1 MVWVKRCVVLSA
13 RTHVT
18 SSDRV
23 STPLLLSIMIRI
35 AGVPLPG
42 SKSIVIAL
50 TYVKGIGNSKSK
62 ELLSELRIDENMK
75 ADDLSEEDQA
85 RLRARLEKEEIEGDL
100 TRRVS
105 MDVKRL
111 QDIGTWRGYR
121 HRRRLPVRGQTSRRN
136 ARTKRGKK
144 RTGLSGRV
152 TLTKT

>member
-1 MVWVKRCVVLSA
+1 ML
-13 RTHVT
+13 
-18 SSDRV
+18 
-23 STPLLLSIMIRI
+23 RI

-42 SKSIVIAL
+42 SKRIVIAL
-50 TYVKGIGNSKSK
+50 TYIKGIGNAKAESILT
-62 ELLSELRIDENMK
+62 ELGIDYNIK
-75 ADDLSEEDQA
+75 ADDVKEADQA
-85 RLRARLEKEEIEGDL
+85 RLRARIEQEEIEGEL

-105 MDVKRL
+105 MDVKRV

-144 RTGLSGRV
+144 QTGRSGRT

>member
-1 MVWVKRCVVLSA
+1 
-13 RTHVT
+13 
-18 SSDRV
+18 
-23 STPLLLSIMIRI
+23 MIRI

-42 SKSIVIAL
+42 EKRIVIAL
-50 TYVKGIGNSKSK
+50 TYIKGIGKSK
-62 ELLSELRIDENMK
+62 AIEILKELKIDENVK
-75 ADDLSEEDQA
+75 ADTISEEDQA
-85 RLRARLEKEEIEGDL
+85 RLRARIEQEEIEGEL

-121 HRRRLPVRGQTSRRN
+121 HRRKLPVRGQTSRRN

-144 RTGLSGRV
+144 KTGLSGRT

>member
-1 MVWVKRCVVLSA
+1 
-13 RTHVT
+13 
-18 SSDRV
+18 
-23 STPLLLSIMIRI
+23 MIRI

-42 SKSIVIAL
+42 EKQVVIAL
-50 TYVKGIGNSKSK
+50 TYIKGVGKATASALLK
-62 ELLSELRIDENMK
+62 ELKIDEKMK

-85 RLRARLEKEEIEGDL
+85 RLRARLENEEIEGEL
-100 TRRVS
+100 SRRVS

-121 HRRRLPVRGQTSRRN
+121 HRRKLPVRGQTTRRN

-144 RTGLSGRV
+144 KTMGSGRV